1 MFLVLWWWFFLVSVI
16 GIVRL
21 VYRWNETKLFSY
33 FLHRQLNFFQYCSP
47 QIRPDS
53 VQQASFPIDK
63 HADEQ
68 VIINII
74 RNFLIKYINML
85 VLIQIINIG
94 KIYIILTMWKSSRYF
109 KRPTTKMC
117 KIESYLV
124 QCSLGDWCV
133 TKSQLFTKIPKHYHH
148 QNYLWSLMIWISTRF
163 VLYQLSKNLNRPFF
177 FDFLVHLSQR

>member
-1 MFLVLWWWFFLVSVI
+1 MDLGVLGVVVVVLPSLSDWHRQACVQVQLDKNCFLS
-16 GIVRL
+16 
-21 VYRWNETKLFSY
+21 
-33 FLHRQLNFFQYCSP
+33 FLHRQLNFFHYCSP
-47 QIRPDS
+47 QIRPDA
-53 VQQASFPIDK
+53 VQQASLPIDK

-94 KIYIILTMWKSSRYF
+94 KIYIILTLWKSWRYF

-133 TKSQLFTKIPKHYHH
+133 TKSQLFTKILLINQSKWSLISD
-148 QNYLWSLMIWISTRF
+148 LWSQSRLGLFCTNWARIWTDLSSSIS
-163 VLYQLSKNLNRPFF
+163 
-177 FDFLVHLSQR
+177 

>member
-1 MFLVLWWWFFLVSVI
+1 MRQKNSSF
-16 GIVRL
+16 
-21 VYRWNETKLFSY
+21 
-33 FLHRQLNFFQYCSP
+33 FLHRQLNFFHYCSP

-68 VIINII
+68 VIINLT
-74 RNFLIKYINML
+74 RNFLIKYINIL
-85 VLIQIINIG
+85 VLIQIINLG
-94 KIYIILTMWKSSRYF
+94 KSYIHLLTMWKCSRYF

-133 TKSQLFTKIPKHYHH
+133 TKSQLFTKILLIDQSKWSLISD
-148 QNYLWSLMIWISTRF
+148 LWSQSRLGLFCTNWARIWTDLSSSIS
-163 VLYQLSKNLNRPFF
+163 
-177 FDFLVHLSQR
+177 